1 MYSHYDFSSS
11 YFCQGWWPGKLSSRQ
26 VQQHWARI
34 ALGWEAL
41 SRGFCHEFLCS
52 NSPVSTSRRSGTR
65 RSKLKYSSSTFRR
78 NSRKSKKRGSTLKR
92 ASLTQD
98 FVFISWIRRSKVQ
111 EKPNKWM
118 IPNECVW
125 MASLDFQVLLL
136 ERKSRYSLAGKKIS
150 CFRVEIN
157 LGRCQI

>member
-78 NSRKSKKRGSTLKR
+78 NSRKSKKRGSTQFVTNVELFSLFLRQSLNSLFWCRNTKEVFKKSR
-92 ASLTQD
+92 ILFPLAGDNFFAQSIIIKSLT
-98 FVFISWIRRSKVQ
+98 
-111 EKPNKWM
+111 
-118 IPNECVW
+118 
-125 MASLDFQVLLL
+125 A
-136 ERKSRYSLAGKKIS
+136 
-150 CFRVEIN
+150 
-157 LGRCQI
+157 